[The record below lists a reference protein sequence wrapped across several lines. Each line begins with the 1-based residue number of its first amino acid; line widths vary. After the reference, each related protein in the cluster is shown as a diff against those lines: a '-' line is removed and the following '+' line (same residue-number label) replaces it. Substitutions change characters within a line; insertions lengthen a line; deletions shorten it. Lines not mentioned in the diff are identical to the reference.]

1 MALARVG
8 DLGRGRSAQ
17 VPKERHDPRLKPPV
31 PPKPDRTRPPVKPKS
46 KRDVERDAQDLMRN
60 LTFPS

>member
-1 MALARVG
+1 M
-8 DLGRGRSAQ
+8 
-17 VPKERHDPRLKPPV
+17 PKERHDPRPKPPV